1 MSSFD
6 PAIVRRLVADFT
18 RRVPWNFRSL
28 LTAKYFILEP
38 RQNRAIADLLTLPG
52 QIGPHDNLL
61 RLWAY
66 EAQRCNAASKVSIVR
81 SLIH

>member
-6 PAIVRRLVADFT
+6 PALVRRLAADFKG
-18 RRVPWNFRSL
+18 RVPRNFRAL
-28 LTAKYFILEP
+28 LPAKYFILEP

-66 EAQRCNAASKVSIVR
+66 EAQRCNTASKVSIVR